1 MNVLNRP
8 AEFLRDFL
16 DRLLG
21 RGLRP
26 LGLSAAATSDRG
38 LVREDNQDS
47 FASIPQDG
55 FLCVADGM
63 GGGDGGA
70 LASQWCCEA
79 LQAAV
84 AATRDQPLETRE
96 AEVEAALQQA
106 NARIRAFARQNA
118 YKSMGTTALAFLL
131 EPGQGFR
138 ARVFH
143 VGDSRL
149 YRFRNGRLDLLTRDH
164 TVGNEL
170 GRAMS
175 ANGMDQARS
184 LQARSN
190 PLTHILTR
198 AVGTELR
205 ARSEW
210 HTVDVQRGDRLM
222 LCSDGVHDM
231 LDDGTIGALL
241 RAAKSPRD
249 AVEQVET
256 AVRQAGAG
264 DNYTIVCAFVAPR

>member
-1 MNVLNRP
+1 MSFLNTTTG
-8 AEFLRDFL
+8 FLRDLL
-16 DRLLG
+16 DRMLG

-26 LGLSAAATSDRG
+26 LGLSASATTDKG
-38 LVREDNQDS
+38 LVRDDNQDS
-47 FASIPQDG
+47 FAALPADG
-55 FLCVADGM
+55 VLCVADGM

-79 LQAAV
+79 LRDAV
-84 AATRDQPLETRE
+84 AATRGQPLETRE
-96 AEVEAALQQA
+96 GEVDAAVQRA
-106 NARIRAFARQNA
+106 NARIRGFAKENGYR
-118 YKSMGTTALAFLL
+118 SMGTTALAFLL
-131 EPGQGFR
+131 EPVQGFR

-143 VGDSRL
+143 IGDSRL

-175 ANGMDQARS
+175 ANSMDQARS

-198 AVGTELR
+198 AVGTEMR
-205 ARSEW
+205 ARPEW
-210 HTVDVQRGDRLM
+210 RTIDVQRGDRLM

-249 AVEQVET
+249 AVAQIEA

-264 DNYTIVCAFVAPR
+264 DNYTIVCAFVVKK